1 MNKRYLLS
9 LSFAGL
15 FATAS
20 SPAVVAEYIKI
31 QEQLAA
37 DSIEGVTAAAK
48 QIATLEKK
56 TKVAI
61 EAEKLAAQKD
71 IKKIREQF
79 KTLSAEVISSTPKK
93 ELKDVKIAGCPMANA
108 KWLQKDGP
116 IRNPYFGASMLECG
130 GFE

>member
-31 QEQLAA
+31 QEKLAA
-37 DSIEGVTAAAK
+37 DSTEGVTDAAK
-48 QIATLEKK
+48 KIASLEKK
-56 TKVAI
+56 SKVAV

-71 IKKIREQF
+71 IKTIRNQF
-79 KTLSAEVISSTPKK
+79 KVLSTEVIASTPKA